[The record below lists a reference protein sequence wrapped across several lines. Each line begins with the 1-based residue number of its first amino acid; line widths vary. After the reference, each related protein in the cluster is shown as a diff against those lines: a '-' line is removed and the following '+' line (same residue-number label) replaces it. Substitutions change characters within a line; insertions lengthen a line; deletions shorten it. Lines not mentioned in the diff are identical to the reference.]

1 MLRAGTG
8 RLVGVDATR
17 GIALFG
23 MMGLHALD
31 SSDAAGNPTLSNA
44 VVTGRSA
51 AVFAVLA
58 GLGIAFTTR
67 RRKVPGGREG
77 WAVAA
82 ALTGRAFGIGLIGL
96 SLGYADIDV
105 VDVILAYYGAMFLLA
120 IPLVFL
126 STRGLV
132 AAVVALPLAVPVLS
146 QLIRDLLPEP
156 ALENPSFGYLFTDPL
171 GLLVEV
177 MLTGG
182 YPALPW
188 MTYLAVGILL
198 GRLRLSSM
206 RTAWAMF
213 GAGTAMAVGAALLSR
228 LLLGPFGGMAAILS
242 SAADDD
248 LTPSDVDDI
257 MKFGESGTTP
267 TGTWWWLVADVRHT
281 GTPIDLIH
289 TTGVAVA
296 LLGAVLLLTHVTRP
310 VPSKVVHAV
319 FVPLSA
325 VGAMPLTIYS
335 AHIAFMVSPLDVFD
349 AVPGYLVQLGVALAF
364 AVVWRSFFERG
375 PLEWAVSLLSN
386 RARDAVLGRGG

>member
-1 MLRAGTG
+1 M
-8 RLVGVDATR
+8 GVDATR